1 MSAKAFAQQ
10 ERDEAAAELRKLL
23 KPGQKVFTVLRHVS
37 SSGML
42 RVIDLVI
49 PVPDYETT
57 YPLKPADAAT
67 YEGERDYSAKP
78 TRKRIGIT
86 LRSIGWTA
94 AKAMEDKWDSDKGGI
109 RVGGCG
115 MDMGF
120 HLVYNLGRALWPKG
134 VRCPGRD
141 RCQSNDHVNPGPDR
155 NRYGKGVK
163 HRDSG
168 YAFKHVWL

>member
-1 MSAKAFAQQ
+1 MTKQKDA
-10 ERDEAAAELRKLL
+10 ERNEAVTSLRKLL
-23 KPGQKVFTVLRHVS
+23 KPGQKVFTILRHVS
-37 SSGML
+37 SSGMM

-49 PVPDYETT
+49 IVPDYDSV
-57 YPLKPADAAT
+57 YPLKPAEEAS

-78 TRKRIGIT
+78 TRKLRGYVP
-86 LRSIGWTA
+86 RSISGLA
-94 AKAMEDKWDSDKGGI
+94 ADAMGDSWDDRGGI
-109 RVGGCG
+109 KVGGCG

-120 HLVYNLGRALWPKG
+120 HLVYNLGRTLYPKG
-134 VRCPGRD
+134 VSCPGRD
-141 RCQSNDHVNPGPDR
+141 LCQSNDHVNPGPDR